1 LRSAWVSVHQRV
13 TVQPACEAF
22 EDYRLHAMHLTGL
35 EIEAIRS
42 GQPLNSTNKRE
53 VAEWEAKR
61 SRLGL

>member
-1 LRSAWVSVHQRV
+1 
-13 TVQPACEAF
+13 
-22 EDYRLHAMHLTGL
+22 MHLTGF

-42 GQPLNSTNKRE
+42 GQPLNSTNKCE